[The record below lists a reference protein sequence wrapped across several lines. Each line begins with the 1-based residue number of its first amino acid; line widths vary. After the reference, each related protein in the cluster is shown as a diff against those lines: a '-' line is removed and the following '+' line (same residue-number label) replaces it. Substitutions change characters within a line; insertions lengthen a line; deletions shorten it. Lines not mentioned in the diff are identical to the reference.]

1 MSAEFNKTLSLLS
14 SLLSHLNTSS
24 DRLPADL
31 LQEIRDYH
39 LILQDMLRRAREL
52 ADQEKNLTS
61 SVSIISMETD
71 DLENLIGQ
79 LEQNVSLSE
88 EGVAR
93 ILVESGGA
101 ADLLLRLRESLGA
114 VETAV
119 RVDLVASLSRASQTV
134 EEISSLF
141 DQLVNLSL
149 LANQSS
155 VDHHNLALALLTSV
169 TDSLALAQQA
179 VETLSLTISLQNT
192 TSAAVERLREEQ
204 LRLESVFTDA
214 SSDLREAQF
223 SVAFAVRQSRAL
235 LDRLN
240 NISTTDYNTT
250 ELEARL
256 EALQSLTEDLVSDT
270 GSVSGELGGV
280 EREVEEVR
288 ERAAGLL
295 AESDRLNLLSVELLA
310 RAHAALSFANQTV
323 EEGNEFVSSVEET
336 LSQLQLRL
344 GNSTGFVGGL
354 EEVSVFFYTL
364 RKNNHSLS
372 WCMYRWCRIYCRQR
386 SWWEKQKKKE
396 RGRER
401 RSVRR

>member
-1 MSAEFNKTLSLLS
+1 MSTEFNKTLSLLS

-39 LILQDMLRRAREL
+39 LILQDMLTRAKEL

-61 SVSIISMETD
+61 SVSTISMETD

-101 ADLLLRLRESLGA
+101 AELLLRLRESLGA

-169 TDSLALAQQA
+169 TDSLASAQQA
-179 VETLSLTISLQNT
+179 METLSLTISLQNT

-223 SVAFAVRQSRAL
+223 SVTFAVSQSRAL

-354 EEVSVFFYTL
+354 EEVSIL
-364 RKNNHSLS
+364 MHLENNHSLS

-396 RGRER
+396 RGREK
-401 RSVRR
+401 RSVRQ